1 MAKQTA
7 VTAKVLRTFRDKYTQ
22 KLRGKGTE
30 FSCDEKRVAEINF
43 GQPKPLVVIV
53 GAKPQADAPTEQE
66 TTATQAAAP
75 TEPEAETTQAAAPTE
90 PEATPTQAEAPTEPE
105 APPTQAETPTEPE
118 APPTQAAAPT
128 EPETKGKGKGKGA
141 GKTDK

>member
-7 VTAKVLRTFRDKYTQ
+7 VTEAVTAQVLRTFRDKYTK

-30 FSCDEKRVAEINF
+30 FSCDVKRVAEINF

-53 GAKPQADAPTEQE
+53 GAKPQKEAPTEQE
-66 TTATQAAAP
+66 V
-75 TEPEAETTQAAAPTE
+75 ET
-90 PEATPTQAEAPTEPE
+90 
-105 APPTQAETPTEPE
+105 TQAETPTEPE
-118 APPTQAAAPT
+118 ETATQAETAT
-128 EPETKGKGKGKGA
+128 EPETETTQEPDAAAPEAKGKGKGKGA

>member
-1 MAKQTA
+1 MAKQTAVTEA
-7 VTAKVLRTFRDKYTQ
+7 VTAKVLRTFRDKYTK

-53 GAKPQADAPTEQE
+53 GAKPQA
-66 TTATQAAAP
+66 AAP
-75 TEPEAETTQAAAPTE
+75 TEPET
-90 PEATPTQAEAPTEPE
+90 
-105 APPTQAETPTEPE
+105 
-118 APPTQAAAPT
+118 PPTQAAAPT